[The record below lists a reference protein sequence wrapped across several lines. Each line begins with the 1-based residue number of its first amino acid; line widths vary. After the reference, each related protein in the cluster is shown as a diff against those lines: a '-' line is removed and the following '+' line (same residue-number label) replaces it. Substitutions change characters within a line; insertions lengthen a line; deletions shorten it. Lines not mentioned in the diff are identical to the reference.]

1 MLMVTDRLSSVVSR
15 LWKSVL
21 GLGLLAV
28 IVGALVLIWPGQSI
42 VVAGALFGVY
52 LLASGIAQVLAAFTV
67 YVRPVGRVLL
77 FISGALSIALGVL
90 AFQDFNNG
98 AAVWLLAIWIGV
110 GFIFQGVSATAMA
123 ISDKE
128 LPDRG
133 WYIFV
138 GLLTVLAGI
147 VTLAWPISSIVVLA
161 IVAGASLVVIG
172 TAQIV
177 WAFSARST
185 VKKVER
191 EIAPLARTA
200 VA

>member
-1 MLMVTDRLSSVVSR
+1 MVTDRVSSVVSR
-15 LWKSVL
+15 VWKSVL

-28 IVGALVLIWPGQSI
+28 IVGALALIWPGQSI
-42 VVAGALFGVY
+42 IVAGALFGVY
-52 LLASGIAQVLAAFTV
+52 LLASGIAQVIAAFTV
-67 YVRPVGRVLL
+67 YTRPLSRVLL
-77 FISGALSIALGVL
+77 FISGALSIVLGVL

-138 GLLTVLAGI
+138 GVLTVLAGI

-161 IVAGASLVVIG
+161 IVAGVSLVVIG

-191 EIAPLARTA
+191 EVAPLAHTA